1 MQRVCSCCVY
11 SNQWCQYQFSGV
23 VAFFL
28 FLSLS
33 FSFFLALFLLWF
45 WFLPHY
51 HHSNSKMIY
60 LYQCGWLFFFDF
72 LLLSLSIAPFLSLS
86 LSLSLLS
93 LSWSWFLFFD
103 FEFSLTPFCS
113 HLLAFVFNCRLALL
127 WERQIHWFSHV
138 FCISSAVI
146 QPRLL
151 LRIGFQS
158 PPTWLPAA
166 HFEIDE
172 YRPTKSGQ
180 RDNTTKDARVNLRRS
195 IESLSDWLEAPDPV
209 SFHMRRQ
216 L

>member
-33 FSFFLALFLLWF
+33 FWLCFFSGSGSSPTTTTLIAKWF
-45 WFLPHY
+45 
-51 HHSNSKMIY
+51 IY
-60 LYQCGWLFFFDF
+60 INVVGYFSLISCCYLC
-72 LLLSLSIAPFLSLS
+72 LSLPFSLS